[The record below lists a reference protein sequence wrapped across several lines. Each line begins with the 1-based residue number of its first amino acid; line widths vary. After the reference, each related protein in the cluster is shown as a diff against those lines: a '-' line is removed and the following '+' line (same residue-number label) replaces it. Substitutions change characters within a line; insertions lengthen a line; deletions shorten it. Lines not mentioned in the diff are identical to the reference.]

1 MNFSFAAGAMP
12 IVDDLSIA
20 FNAAKTESVGTSG
33 DFDLG
38 IEYLPSLVK
47 IRCYVYGYGDDS
59 SRVEAAE
66 AAIREAANA
75 HPNRPTL
82 DLV

>member
-1 MNFSFAAGAMP
+1 MNLTFAAGAMP
-12 IVDDLSIA
+12 LVDDLLIV
-20 FNAAKTESVGTSG
+20 FNAEETGSPGTSG

-38 IEYLPSLVK
+38 IENLLSLVK
-47 IRCYVYGYGDDS
+47 IRCVVWGDEDD
-59 SRVEAAE
+59 RVEAAE

-82 DLV
+82 RLD